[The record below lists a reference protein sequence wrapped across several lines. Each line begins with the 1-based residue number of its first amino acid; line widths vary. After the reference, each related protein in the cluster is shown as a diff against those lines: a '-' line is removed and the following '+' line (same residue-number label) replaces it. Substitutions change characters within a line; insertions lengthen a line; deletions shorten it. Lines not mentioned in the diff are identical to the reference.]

1 MYLHFL
7 GKEKNDME
15 DRGQAQTAAPFIPR
29 LGLHRFNSEVSWE
42 KLAKAAQF
50 RPQALAELC
59 GVSMRTL
66 QRYFRARY
74 DETVSDWLRDMRLNE
89 ALNSLKGCDSV
100 KEVAFDLGYK
110 QPSHFTRDFKK
121 KFGVPPRDLMRREN
135 VPVLADSSRQ

>member
-1 MYLHFL
+1 
-7 GKEKNDME
+7 ME
-15 DRGQAQTAAPFIPR
+15 DRGQEQSATPFIPR

-74 DETVSDWLRDMRLNE
+74 DKTVSDWLRDMRLNE
-89 ALNSLKGCDSV
+89 ALSSLKVSDSV

-121 KFGVPPRDLMRREN
+121 KFGVPPRELMTRGN
-135 VPVLADSSRQ
+135 LTLAAEHSNH

>member
-1 MYLHFL
+1 
-7 GKEKNDME
+7 ME
-15 DRGQAQTAAPFIPR
+15 DRGQAQTVAPFLPR

-42 KLAKAAQF
+42 KLAKAAQY

-66 QRYFRARY
+66 QRYFRSRY
-74 DETVSDWLRDMRLNE
+74 DKTVSDWLRDMRLNE
-89 ALNSLKGCDSV
+89 ALNSLKVCDSV

-121 KFGVPPRDLMRREN
+121 KFGVPPRDLMMRGSVSL
-135 VPVLADSSRQ
+135 VPEHSNH